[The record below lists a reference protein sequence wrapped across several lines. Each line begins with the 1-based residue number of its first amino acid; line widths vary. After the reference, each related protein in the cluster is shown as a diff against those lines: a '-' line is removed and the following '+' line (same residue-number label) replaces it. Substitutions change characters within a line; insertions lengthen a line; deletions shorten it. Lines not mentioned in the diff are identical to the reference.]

1 MTTTLIT
8 GTYEKAAEANR
19 AVQALI
25 EAEFDAD
32 DISVVIADR
41 VGVHPVEVSHD
52 SGIGGGAKI
61 GAALGAALGAI
72 GATLVATGVLAA
84 PGLGVWAT
92 GPVLAALRGAVAG
105 GSVGIALGAAA
116 GLGVWKDSA
125 HLHAEDL
132 KGGSVLIGVHAD
144 GARIE
149 KARELLRGCGAVRIT
164 G

>member
-1 MTTTLIT
+1 VT
-8 GTYEKAAEANR
+8 GTYEDAEKANQ

-25 EAEFDAD
+25 DAEFDAD

-41 VGVHPVEVSHD
+41 AGVHPVEVAHD
-52 SGIGGGAKI
+52 SGVGGGAKI
-61 GAALGAALGAI
+61 GGALGAALGAI
-72 GATLVATGVLAA
+72 GATLVSTGVLAA
-84 PGLGVWAT
+84 PGSMVWAA

-105 GSVGIALGAAA
+105 AGAGVALGAAI
-116 GLGVWKDSA
+116 GLGIWKESA

-132 KGGSVLIGVHAD
+132 HGGSVLVGVHAD

-149 KARELLRGCGAVRIT
+149 KAREVLRGCGAVRIT

>member
-1 MTTTLIT
+1 VSTTLIT
-8 GTYEKAAEANR
+8 GTYEEAESANR

-41 VGVHPVEVSHD
+41 IGVHPVEVSHD
-52 SGIGGGAKI
+52 SGVGGGAKI

-72 GATLVATGVLAA
+72 GATLVSTGLVAA
-84 PGLGVWAT
+84 PGLGVWAA
-92 GPVLAALRGAVAG
+92 GPLLAALRGAVAG
-105 GSVGIALGAAA
+105 GSAGAAFGAAA
-116 GLGVWKDSA
+116 GLGVWKESA

-132 KGGSVLIGVHAD
+132 QGGSVLIGVHAD
-144 GARIE
+144 GPRVE
-149 KARELLRGCGAVRIT
+149 KARAVLRGCGAVRIT

>member
-1 MTTTLIT
+1 MTTFVS
-8 GTYEKAAEANR
+8 GTYDDAEKANR

-41 VGVHPVEVSHD
+41 TGVHPVEVEHD
-52 SGIGGGAKI
+52 SGVGSGARL

-72 GATLVATGVLAA
+72 GATLVSTGVLAA
-84 PGLGVWAT
+84 PGSVVWAA

-105 GSVGIALGAAA
+105 GTLGVALGAAA
-116 GLGVWKDSA
+116 GLGSWAESA

-132 KGGSVLIGVHAD
+132 HGGSVLIGVHAD
-144 GARIE
+144 GVRVA
-149 KARELLRGCGAVRIT
+149 KAREVLGSCGAVRIT
-164 G
+164 GG